1 MKIKSGFSLM
11 NVCGEHVVIASG
23 ESNINFTKVISLNVS
38 AADVWKAIEGK
49 DFTIDDAAKALTDNY
64 EVDAQT
70 AQADAEN
77 LIAQWREAGLLD

>member
-1 MKIKSGFSLM
+1 M

-23 ESNINFTKVISLNVS
+23 ESNINFTKIISLNES
-38 AADVWKAIEGK
+38 AADVWKALEGK

-70 AQADAEN
+70 AMADAAA
-77 LIAQWREAGLLD
+77 LINQWQEAGLVE